1 MPLPPSIHGLAE
13 IAGRYDGFILD
24 LWGVLHDGDKPYP
37 GAVECL
43 RRLKRA
49 GKRVMALSNA
59 PRRADVAAKRMA
71 EIGIPPD
78 LLNAMMTS
86 GEDAWRHLK
95 NRDDPWYARLGR
107 KCFHLGP
114 ERDTGMLEGQDLDLV
129 HDMAEAEFILNTGAH
144 MDGETLTQYEPLLK
158 QGAARRVPMV
168 CANPDL
174 VVIHRGK
181 MQICAGLLA
190 ERYEALGGHVRWHG
204 KPHRDM
210 YQICFKLLDVADR
223 RRVLAVGDS
232 FRTDIA
238 GAKGAG
244 IDAVFVA
251 HGIHGEELAVPPGG
265 HPDPE
270 KLNALIERT
279 GLSPVAVLPHFVW

>member
-1 MPLPPSIHGLAE
+1 VPLPPQIHGLAE

-37 GAVECL
+37 GAVDCL
-43 RRLKRA
+43 RRLKQA

-59 PRRADVAAKRMA
+59 PRRVDVASARMA
-71 EIGIPPD
+71 EMGIPLD
-78 LLNAMMTS
+78 LLTAVMTS
-86 GEDAWRHLK
+86 GEDAWQHLK
-95 NRDDPWYARLGR
+95 QRDDPWYAKLGR

-114 ERDTGMLEGQDLDLV
+114 ERDTGMLEGLDLAVV
-129 HDMAEAEFILNTGAH
+129 HDMAQAEFVLNTGAH
-144 MDGETLTQYEPLLK
+144 MDGETLNLYEPMLQ
-158 QGAARRVPMV
+158 QGAKRRVPMV

-181 MQICAGLLA
+181 MQICAGMLA

-204 KPHRDM
+204 KPHRDV
-210 YQICFKLLDVADR
+210 YQTCFKLLGVADR
-223 RRVLAVGDS
+223 RRILAVGDS

-251 HGIHGEELAVPPGG
+251 HGIHGDELDVPPGG

-279 GLSPVAVLPHFVW
+279 GLSPVSVLPHFVW

>member
-1 MPLPPSIHGLAE
+1 MPLPRSIHGLAE
-13 IAGRYDGFILD
+13 IAGRYDGYILD

-43 RRLKRA
+43 GRLKAA

-59 PRRADVAAKRMA
+59 PRRVDVAAKRMA
-71 EIGIPPD
+71 EMGIPLD
-78 LLNAMMTS
+78 LLTAVMTS
-86 GEDAWRHLK
+86 GEDAWQHLK
-95 NRDDPWYARLGR
+95 KRDDPWYAKLGR
-107 KCFHLGP
+107 RCFHLGP
-114 ERDTGMLEGQDLDLV
+114 ERDTGMLEGLDLDVV
-129 HDMAEAEFILNTGAH
+129 HDMADAEFVLNTGAH
-144 MDGETLTQYEPLLK
+144 MDGETLNQYEPMLQ
-158 QGAARRVPMV
+158 QGAKRRVPMV

-174 VVIHRGK
+174 VVIHRGQ
-181 MQICAGLLA
+181 MQICAGKLA

-204 KPHRDM
+204 KPHRDV
-210 YQICFKLLDVADR
+210 YQICFKLLGVADR

-251 HGIHGEELAVPPGG
+251 HGIHGEELDVPVGG

-270 KLNALIERT
+270 KLNALIART

>member
-37 GAVECL
+37 GAVAGLE
-43 RRLKRA
+43 RLKRA
-49 GKRVMALSNA
+49 GKRMMALSNA
-59 PRRADVAAKRMA
+59 PRRADVAIKRMG
-71 EIGIPPD
+71 EIGIPPR
-78 LLNAMMTS
+78 LLDAVMTS
-86 GEDAWRHLK
+86 GEDAWQHLK
-95 NRDDPWYARLGR
+95 RRDDPWYARLGR

-129 HDMAEAEFILNTGAH
+129 HDVADADFILNTGAH
-144 MDGETLTQYEPLLK
+144 MDGETLTQYEPLLR
-158 QGAARRVPMV
+158 QGAKRRVPMV

-174 VVIHRGK
+174 VVIHRGV
-181 MQICAGLLA
+181 MQICAGMLA

-210 YQICFKLLDVADR
+210 YQICFKLLGVADR
-223 RRVLAVGDS
+223 KRVLAVGDS

-244 IDAVFVA
+244 IDAAFVA
-251 HGIHGEELAVPPGG
+251 HGIHGEELEVPPGG

-270 KLNALIERT
+270 KLNALIRRT
-279 GLSPVAVLPHFVW
+279 GLSPVAVLPHFAW

>member
-1 MPLPPSIHGLAE
+1 MPLPPQIHGLAE

-37 GAVECL
+37 GAVDCL
-43 RRLKRA
+43 RRLKQA

-59 PRRADVAAKRMA
+59 PRRVDVASARMA
-71 EIGIPPD
+71 EMGIPLD
-78 LLNAMMTS
+78 LLTAVMTS
-86 GEDAWRHLK
+86 GEDAWQHLK
-95 NRDDPWYARLGR
+95 QRDDPWYAKLGR

-114 ERDTGMLEGQDLDLV
+114 ERDTGMLEGLDLAVV
-129 HDMAEAEFILNTGAH
+129 HDMAQAEFVLNTGAH
-144 MDGETLTQYEPLLK
+144 MDGETLNLYEPMLQ
-158 QGAARRVPMV
+158 QGAKRRVPMV

-181 MQICAGLLA
+181 MQICAGMLA

-204 KPHRDM
+204 KPHRDV
-210 YQICFKLLDVADR
+210 YQTCFKLLGVADR
-223 RRVLAVGDS
+223 RRILAVGDS

-251 HGIHGEELAVPPGG
+251 HGIHGDELDVPPGG

-279 GLSPVAVLPHFVW
+279 GLSPVSVLPHFVW

>member
-13 IAGRYDGFILD
+13 IAGRYDGYILD

-43 RRLKRA
+43 ERLKAA

-59 PRRADVAAKRMA
+59 PRRVDVAAKRMA
-71 EIGIPPD
+71 EMGIPLD
-78 LLNAMMTS
+78 LLTAVMTS
-86 GEDAWRHLK
+86 GEDAWQHLK
-95 NRDDPWYARLGR
+95 QRGDPWYAKLGR
-107 KCFHLGP
+107 RCFHLGP
-114 ERDTGMLEGQDLDLV
+114 ERDTGMLEGLDLDVV
-129 HDMAEAEFILNTGAH
+129 HDMARAQFVLNTGAH
-144 MDGETLTQYEPLLK
+144 MDDETLNQYEPLLQ
-158 QGAARRVPMV
+158 QGAKQRTPMV

-174 VVIHRGK
+174 VVIHRGR
-181 MQICAGLLA
+181 MQICAGMLA

-204 KPHRDM
+204 KPHRDV
-210 YQICFKLLDVADR
+210 YQTCFRLLGVADR
-223 RRVLAVGDS
+223 RRILAVGDS

-251 HGIHGEELAVPPGG
+251 HGIHGEELDVPPGG

-270 KLNALIERT
+270 KLNALTERT
-279 GLSPVAVLPHFVW
+279 GLSPVAVLPYFVW

>member
-1 MPLPPSIHGLAE
+1 VPLPPSIHGLAE

-37 GAVECL
+37 GAVDCL
-43 RRLKRA
+43 KQLKRA

-59 PRRADVAAKRMA
+59 PRRADVAARRMA
-71 EIGIPPD
+71 EIGIPLD
-78 LLNAMMTS
+78 LLTAVMTS
-86 GEDAWRHLK
+86 GEDAWLHLK
-95 NRDDPWYARLGR
+95 RRDDPWYARLGR

-114 ERDTGMLEGQDLDLV
+114 ERDTGMLEGLDIAPV
-129 HDMAEAEFILNTGAH
+129 HGMEEADFILNTGAH
-144 MDGETLTQYEPLLK
+144 MDGETLNQYEPLLRE
-158 QGAARRVPMV
+158 GALRRVPMV

-174 VVIHRGK
+174 VVIHRGR
-181 MQICAGLLA
+181 MQICAGTLA

-204 KPHRDM
+204 KPHRDV
-210 YQICFKLLDVADR
+210 YQACFKLLGAADR
-223 RRVLAVGDS
+223 RRILAVGDS
-232 FRTDIA
+232 FRTDMA

-244 IDAVFVA
+244 IDAAFVA
-251 HGIHGEELAVPPGG
+251 HGIHGEELDVPPGG

-270 KLNALIERT
+270 KLNALIQKT

>member
-37 GAVECL
+37 GAVDCL
-43 RRLKRA
+43 ERLKAA

-59 PRRADVAAKRMA
+59 PRRVDVAAKRMA
-71 EIGIPPD
+71 EMGIPLD
-78 LLNAMMTS
+78 LLTAVMTS
-86 GEDAWRHLK
+86 GEDAWQHLK
-95 NRDDPWYARLGR
+95 KRDDPWYAKLGR

-114 ERDTGMLEGQDLDLV
+114 ERDTGMLEGLDLEV
-129 HDMAEAEFILNTGAH
+129 VRDMAVAEFVLNTGAH
-144 MDGETLTQYEPLLK
+144 MDGETLNEYEPMLQ
-158 QGAARRVPMV
+158 QGAKRRIPMV

-174 VVIHRGK
+174 VVIHRGL
-181 MQICAGLLA
+181 MQICAGMLA

-204 KPHRDM
+204 KPHRDV
-210 YQICFKLLDVADR
+210 YQICFKLLGVADR
-223 RRVLAVGDS
+223 HRILAVGDS

-251 HGIHGEELAVPPGG
+251 HGIHGEELDVPPGG

-270 KLNALIERT
+270 KLNVMIERT